1 MHYAS
6 GVNALDLR
14 NASAVID
21 LFERAAD
28 VMSADPGRTGC
39 AVRVPARGRLL
50 ATGDL
55 HDNTEHLKKI
65 VQFAKL
71 DDSPDNH
78 LVLHELIHGDQLVNG
93 MDFSHRI
100 LARVAE
106 LVLNYPTQAHPLLA
120 NHEIAQLTGS
130 GVSKGAGN
138 SVELFNQGLEY
149 VFGEECDVVLEAIR
163 TFFRAMPIGLLS
175 GGLTGDDGESAPG
188 VCVTHSLP
196 NVNMMKHFDLDLFE
210 RGLVEVDFH
219 GPFGRAYILTWGRMY
234 TEELAEELAARWN
247 VKLFVVGHQHVADG
261 ADVLG
266 KRILI
271 LNSDHQ
277 RGKVLP
283 IDLANPPDAHEALMQ
298 TIPLAAFG
306 AD

>member
-1 MHYAS
+1 M
-6 GVNALDLR
+6 NTIDLR
-14 NASAVID
+14 DAQAVID

-28 VMSADPGRTGC
+28 AMASDSNRRAS
-39 AVRVPARGRLL
+39 AVRIPARGRLL

-55 HDNTEHLKKI
+55 HDNTEHLRKI

-78 LVLHELIHGDQLVNG
+78 LVIHELIHGDQLVNG
-93 MDFSHRI
+93 MDFSHRM

-106 LVLNYPTQAHPLLA
+106 LVIQYPSQVHPLLA

-149 VFGEECDVVLEAIR
+149 VYRDEFEVVLEAIR
-163 TFFRAMPIGLLS
+163 TFIRAMPIALLS
-175 GGLTGDDGESAPG
+175 GGAGSDAEENADSPPG
-188 VCVTHSLP
+188 VCVSHSLP
-196 NVNMMKHFDLDLFE
+196 NDNMMKHFDVDVFD
-210 RGLVEVDFH
+210 RGMVEADFH
-219 GPFGRAYILTWGRMY
+219 GPFGRAYIMTWGRMY
-234 TEELAEELAARWN
+234 TETLAEDLAQRWN
-247 VKLFVVGHQHVADG
+247 VKLFIVGHQHVPDG

-266 KRILI
+266 KRIII
-271 LNSDHQ
+271 LNSDHP

-283 IDLANPPDAHEALMQ
+283 IDLSDVPDAHEALMQ
-298 TIPLAAFG
+298 VVPLSAIG